1 MGSAPY
7 EVKMEEEEEEEE
19 AKDLRRCGKRQ
30 RRAGVLEDHYR
41 NKSPKQR

>member
-7 EVKMEEEEEEEE
+7 EGKGEEEEEEE